1 MTGRF
6 ALVVAT
12 YAFNDPGLRQLTAP
26 VHDAE
31 AFAEVLADPAIGG
44 FEVTT
49 LINQP
54 HHVVGAAIG
63 DFFSDRL
70 RDDLTLLYFSGH
82 GLKDDAGKLYLAM
95 TDTRTLTPLFTSV
108 AADQIDYA
116 MTGCHSNHQVLILD
130 CCYSGAF
137 PAGTIAKAD
146 DQVHALETFSG
157 RGRTVLTASDATQF
171 AFEGETPHGQA
182 TQSVFTRHLVAGLR
196 DGGADLDQDGDITV
210 DELYSYVHDHVVA
223 ERPRQ
228 RPKKQDNIEGR
239 TVLARNRNWQ
249 VPQHIRT
256 ALESPAVRDRRN
268 ALEDLDQLHRT
279 GGAIVRSRIHDAI
292 TRLVNDDS
300 RAIAAAAA
308 SWLDSHPTGTPT
320 SSAGGGTGAAMKPD
334 PHPVSEAIPAT
345 APARTNDAA
354 QHEDSPAKDQ
364 APPDPC
370 HEGEDEDAGTTE
382 PAALF
387 GEPEPSP
394 RPEHEAIRHSDGRF
408 RSRLRDRKW
417 AIPTAA
423 AAVAMACV
431 VAVGGWHIAGNGVAG
446 HPIADEKAL
455 RGPDVDL
462 LKLIASTGYHRNT
475 CNHVNPAPGQVAQ
488 IACRAN
494 KAASVPLA
502 AFIRFTNID
511 KLTDFY
517 QTTSRIMQTASCP
530 GDPPGPDA
538 PVFDD
543 LHRVVGRKTCAV
555 DPTTNPASSTL
566 IVTDE
571 PDLAIAQFIYRPT
584 DWTSPVA
591 EQLRNYKAARGDRQ
605 FLPVDEAHDPDEF
618 TSADKDLLSHLSSE
632 FTRTNC
638 RHEDPRQPAD
648 AEIACGTPVGYPT
661 ASFVEFP
668 TAADATVGY
677 QSALRLGS
685 GHACDGRPGQDSLQT
700 RNDLPIGRFTCI
712 LSAGDTVHPDDHRP
726 CLLSVL
732 DSPHIARGF
741 CASAAGAPQPA
752 IATDSDLL
760 AWFQKWAG

>member
-12 YAFNDPGLRQLTAP
+12 YTFNDPGLRQLTAP
-26 VHDAE
+26 VNDAE

-63 DFFSDRL
+63 DFFSDRQ

-320 SSAGGGTGAAMKPD
+320 SSAGGSGTAVKPD
-334 PHPVSEAIPAT
+334 SHQVRETIPAT
-345 APARTNDAA
+345 TPECGKDAV
-354 QHEDSPAKDQ
+354 QQEDSPETDQ
-364 APPDPC
+364 VPPHPDPA
-370 HEGEDEDAGTTE
+370 ETPPPAEPPGPSDDERTTE
-382 PAALF
+382 PATLF
-387 GEPEPSP
+387 SEPAP
-394 RPEHEAIRHSDGRF
+394 RR
-408 RSRLRDRKW
+408 RLRDRKW
-417 AIPTAA
+417 AIPMAA
-423 AAVAMACV
+423 AALAVGCV
-431 VAVGGWHIAGNGVAG
+431 VAVGGWHLAPTGMAG
-446 HPIADEKAL
+446 HAVADSTAL

-462 LKLIASTGYHRNT
+462 LKLVAATGYYRST
-475 CNHVNPAPGQVAQ
+475 CHHMDPDTGQVAY
-488 IACRAN
+488 IACDTN

-502 AFIRFTNID
+502 RFYRFTNID

-517 QTTSRIMQTASCP
+517 QTYGRFMHTGSCP

-538 PVFDD
+538 PVFDH
-543 LHRVVGRKTCAV
+543 LRKPVGRKTCAV
-555 DPTTNPASSTL
+555 DPSVSPAASML
-566 IVTDE
+566 VVTDE
-571 PDLAIAQFIYRPT
+571 PDLAIAVFAYLPSE
-584 DWTSPVA
+584 WTSPLA
-591 EQLRNYKAARGDRQ
+591 EQLRDYVAARGYRQ
-605 FLPVDEAHDPDEF
+605 FLAADEAKDPDEF
-618 TSADKDLLSHLSSE
+618 TSADKDLLAHVGGD
-632 FTRTNC
+632 FTRMNC
-638 RHEDPRQPAD
+638 RHGTPSQPAN
-648 AEIACGTPVGYPT
+648 AEIDCSAPVNFPT
-661 ASFVEFP
+661 ASFLSHP
-668 TAADATVGY
+668 TAAAANVEY
-677 QSALRLGS
+677 QSEISVLS
-685 GHACDGRPGQDSLQT
+685 GHACDGRPGQDSPWT
-700 RNDLPIGRFTCI
+700 RKNQPIGRFTC
-712 LSAGDTVHPDDHRP
+712 LQSPGDPIHPDDHSP
-726 CLLSVL
+726 CLISIHDNLHIMSVYC
-732 DSPHIARGF
+732 AR
-741 CASAAGAPQPA
+741 SSGAPQTA
-752 IATDSDLL
+752 ITTEPDLL